1 MNSQISLL
9 RRYKRLLS
17 VLLFLSALLA
27 IFELT
32 GLRDHFSLGFLQQSI
47 SENKLSGMLIFV
59 LLFSLGNLLQIPGWV
74 FLAAAVLTLGKV
86 MGGIAT
92 YFAASISCIV
102 TFLTIRY
109 IGGDALRR
117 MDNAVAA
124 KLFAQLDARPV
135 TSVLLL
141 RLLFQTMPALNVA
154 LAMSGIKFRQYLV
167 GTLLGIILP
176 IMLYCVFFD
185 YLVKVLTTH

>member
-1 MNSQISLL
+1 MNSPMVLL
-9 RRYKRLLS
+9 RRYNRLLG
-17 VLLFLSALLA
+17 VLLFLGTLLA
-27 IFELT
+27 IFEIT
-32 GLRDHFSLGFLQQSI
+32 GLKDHFSLGFLRQRI
-47 SENKLSGMLIFV
+47 TENEFGGMLIFA
-59 LLFSLGNLLQIPGWV
+59 LLFSLGNLIQIPGWV

-92 YFAASISCIV
+92 YIAASISCVV

-117 MDNAVAA
+117 MNNSVAV
-124 KLFAQLDARPV
+124 KIFAQIDAQPI
-135 TSVLLL
+135 TSVFLL

-154 LAMSGIKFRQYLV
+154 LAISGIKFRQYLIA
-167 GTLLGIILP
+167 TLLGIALP

-185 YLVKVLTTH
+185 YLVKVLKLP